1 MYRPGTDELPADV
14 LAGDDFAVDEE
25 GTDLRTAIVVGGGV
39 GVGFFVGRQM
49 AGFVG
54 GIFLRSVF
62 ISLRYPLFRHKLTG
76 RLAYL

>member
-25 GTDLRTAIVVGGGV
+25 GTDLRTAIVVG
-39 GVGFFVGRQM
+39 VGFFVGRQM

-62 ISLRYPLFRHKLTG
+62 ISLR
-76 RLAYL
+76 